1 MNKLIFIF
9 LLLIANN
16 VFCQFSKDTS
26 FTIFSEYKK
35 QLKKY
40 PSIKIAES
48 KSTPLLIEEK
58 NIAYQSFSNRV
69 LHLDSYVFKSD
80 KKLPAIIML
89 HDGGWKSG
97 DKSML
102 QPFAEAIAVKGYQC
116 FVIEYRLSDEAKY
129 PAGID
134 DVMKAIDFIKNNEQK
149 FNIDTKKIAILGR
162 SSGGQMASLIGT
174 KFNKDIKAIINIDG
188 ILAFHHPESAEGK
201 YAALWL
207 GGTYEEIPEI
217 WNDASALTHTDK
229 NTPPI
234 LFINSQHD
242 RFHAGRNDMIEKLNK
257 YKIYSKVEQIQ
268 DSPHTFWL
276 FHPWFEQT
284 IQYTINFLDE
294 KLKS

>member
-1 MNKLIFIF
+1 MNNIICFCI
-9 LLLIANN
+9 LLITN
-16 VFCQFSKDTS
+16 VAFCQVAKDTS
-26 FTIFSEYKK
+26 YTITSEYKK

-40 PSIKIAES
+40 PSIEVVQPKPN
-48 KSTPLLIEEK
+48 PLVIEQK
-58 NIAYQSFSNRV
+58 NSVYHSIGTRD
-69 LHLDSYVFKSD
+69 LHLDSYIFKLR

-97 DKSML
+97 DKSMF
-102 QPFAEAIAVKGYQC
+102 QPFAEAIALKGYQC
-116 FVIEYRLSDEAKY
+116 FAIEYRLSDEAKY

-134 DVMKAIDFIKNNEQK
+134 DVLKAIEYIKNNAEK
-149 FNIDTKKIAILGR
+149 FNIDAKKIAILGR

-174 KFNKDIKAIINIDG
+174 KFNADIKAIVNIDG
-188 ILAFHHPESAEGK
+188 VLAFHHPESTEGK

-207 GGTYEEIPEI
+207 GGTYEEVPEI
-217 WNDASALTHTDK
+217 WNDASALSHVAE
-229 NTPPI
+229 NMPPI

-242 RFHAGRNDMIEKLNK
+242 RFHAGRNDMIEILNK
-257 YKIYSKVEQIQ
+257 YKIYSKVEKIL